1 MRMRFITTD
10 TSRMGTAREKGS
22 RRGAGC
28 SMEIGDSAARDSEGS
43 VPSGSQVQRGLK
55 TPWERGR
62 DGHPRAA
69 GREMCI
75 SPDRQGVRNLAP
87 RA

>member
-1 MRMRFITTD
+1 MRFITTD

-28 SMEIGDSAARDSEGS
+28 STKIGDSAAQDSKGS
-43 VPSGSQVQRGLK
+43 VPRGSQVQRGLK
-55 TPWERGR
+55 TPREHGRGR
-62 DGHPRAA
+62 HLWAA

-75 SPDRQGVRNLAP
+75 SPARQGVRNLAL